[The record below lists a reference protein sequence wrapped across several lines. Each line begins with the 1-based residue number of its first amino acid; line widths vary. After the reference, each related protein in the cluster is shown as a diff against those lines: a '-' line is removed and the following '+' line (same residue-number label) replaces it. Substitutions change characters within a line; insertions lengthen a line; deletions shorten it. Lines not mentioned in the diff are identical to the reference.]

1 MLAAV
6 ETAGDCSDAISVL
19 AEFQKLGAVENADA
33 RLCRRM
39 IESGVPDCESVL
51 WFGISAPAGTPQPII
66 DKLSRAANE
75 ALKSD
80 EVTKALQAQTVAA
93 MGGTPEQFRKHMSSA
108 APGYGRQNN
117 RNSPNQWRSMSSCA

>member
-1 MLAAV
+1 
-6 ETAGDCSDAISVL
+6 
-19 AEFQKLGAVENADA
+19 
-33 RLCRRM
+33 M

-80 EVTKALQAQTVAA
+80 EVTKSLNAQTVAA
-93 MGGTPEQFRKHMSSA
+93 MGGTPDEFRKFMEAEQKRWNAVVEA
-108 APGYGRQNN
+108 AGLRK
-117 RNSPNQWRSMSSCA
+117 